1 MSLAKRPAQQVIFI
15 SFGLYSFA
23 IGTLFPR
30 LGDLQLALGI
40 SPAVLGLCLAAIAL
54 GLQVSLLFSSLALA
68 RIGFKSL
75 MPAAVSIIGLGFF
88 LAALATHP
96 LWFAAALFLAGL
108 AIGLAEIVIN
118 LEADRVEQ
126 MLGRRIMNR
135 GHAFW
140 SLGFFVAGIVGAGL
154 AQIQLAVWLHF
165 LLVLLPASLGFF
177 LLLAGYQPAPPRPQD
192 SQPMQKLVRPTGP
205 ILLLVLV
212 TLPAMLLEGAG
223 IDWSVIFMRDMF
235 ATAPLVNGLA
245 LAVGALGQFLLRYF
259 ADPVVERH
267 GPEKIARLSLIALF
281 AGAVAVST
289 AWHPVMALAGFA
301 LMGMG
306 NAVLFPLAVSAAA
319 RRTDRPAAVNV
330 AALTQTAFLVFLL
343 GPPLLGLIAEA
354 VSLRLSFALALPL
367 IGISLFLCQ
376 TLNSGRA
383 NP

>member
-1 MSLAKRPAQQVIFI
+1 MPW
-15 SFGLYSFA
+15 
-23 IGTLFPR
+23 
-30 LGDLQLALGI
+30 
-40 SPAVLGLCLAAIAL
+40 AVA
-54 GLQVSLLFSSLALA
+54 
-68 RIGFKSL
+68 
-75 MPAAVSIIGLGFF
+75 IIGLAFF
-88 LAALATHP
+88 LAALAGPP

-140 SLGFFVAGIVGAGL
+140 SLGFFAAGIVGAGL

-165 LLVLLPASLGFF
+165 LMFLLPASLGFF
-177 LLLAGYQPAPPRPQD
+177 LLLADYQPARRARKTA
-192 SQPMQKLVRPTGP
+192 SRCKSWCGQPGLF
-205 ILLLVLV
+205 LLLVLV

-235 ATAPLVNGLA
+235 ATPPLVNGLA

-267 GPEKIARLSLIALF
+267 GPEKIARLSLLALF
-281 AGAVAVST
+281 VGAVAVS
-289 AWHPVMALAGFA
+289 AAAHPLMALAGFA
-301 LMGMG
+301 VMGIG

-354 VSLRLSFALALPL
+354 VSLRLSFAIALPL
-367 IGISLFLCQ
+367 IGVSLFLCK
-376 TLNSGRA
+376 TLNSGLA
-383 NP
+383 DD